1 MLRFIN
7 IILFKI
13 KVYEEWKTKIKLT
26 HLKIIFIK
34 CFIWRKRILVP
45 KMDFFV
51 NDFYKKIK
59 DLKYYVKDEFPN
71 PTLFLFLLL
80 LI

>member
-26 HLKIIFIK
+26 HLKIIFIRY
-34 CFIWRKRILVP
+34 FIWRERILVP

-51 NDFYKKIK
+51 NDFYKKKNKRFEI
-59 DLKYYVKDEFPN
+59 LC
-71 PTLFLFLLL
+71 
-80 LI
+80 